1 MGLSDDILLKS
12 TTWIYTFIKWN
23 SDYFFMCATAHIVG
37 YFRHAINND
46 VAFN

>member
-1 MGLSDDILLKS
+1 MEQWL
-12 TTWIYTFIKWN
+12 
-23 SDYFFMCATAHIVG
+23 FFMCATAHIVG